1 MKVSVNYGNQR
12 IEVEAESFHIA
23 SPNNVK
29 KREGSEVLNESLD
42 HPVDSEPLSSFI
54 ESEFLLVVNDANRPT
69 QTSRALDV
77 LLKRI
82 SHTNFEI
89 AVATGSHTP
98 PKEEELTYI
107 FGHHYPALKDKIYI
121 HSAKDSPHT
130 YYGTTSQGVTVFFDK
145 ILTKFEKIVVIGSV
159 EPHYFAGFTGGR
171 KAFLPGLAAYDT
183 IEQNHRFALE
193 EEAKCL
199 TLKGNPVHECMEEA
213 AELIDNEVFCI
224 NMVLDTHHNVH
235 ACSSGNIFKSFYEAK
250 EWSEH
255 VYCVPTLPSDIVLA
269 VAPYPM
275 DCNLYQSQK
284 ALENGKLALNDEGIL
299 ILVSQCRD
307 GIGPDKFHNLLTQC
321 KTPTEVLQILKK
333 EYKLGYQKAGKIAE
347 LATKASIWAV
357 TTLEPVLL
365 QNIFMK
371 PYASIQKAV
380 DDAVQLKSGEILV
393 LPEAS
398 NVVPL
403 CE

>member
-1 MKVSVNYGNQR
+1 MKVSVNYGNR
-12 IEVEAESFHIA
+12 HIEVEAENFHIA

-29 KREGSEVLNESLD
+29 KRKESEVLNESLD
-42 HPVDSEPLSSFI
+42 HPTDSEPLSSFI

-69 QTSRALDV
+69 QTSRVLDV

-98 PKEEELTYI
+98 PTEEELTYV

-130 YYGTTSQGVTVFFDK
+130 YYGTTSQGVKVFFDK
-145 ILTKFEKIVVIGSV
+145 ILTKFENIVVIGSV

-199 TLKGNPVHECMEEA
+199 TLRGNPVHECMEEA

-224 NMVLDTHHNVH
+224 NMVLDAHHHVH
-235 ACSSGNIFKSFYEAK
+235 ACSSGDIFGSFYEAK

-255 VYCVPTLPSDIVLA
+255 VYCVPTPPSDIVLA

-284 ALENGKLALNDEGIL
+284 AIENGKLALNDEGIL

-321 KTPTEVLQILKK
+321 KTPTEVLQTLKK

-357 TTLEPVLL
+357 TTLEPILL

-398 NVVPL
+398 NVVPC